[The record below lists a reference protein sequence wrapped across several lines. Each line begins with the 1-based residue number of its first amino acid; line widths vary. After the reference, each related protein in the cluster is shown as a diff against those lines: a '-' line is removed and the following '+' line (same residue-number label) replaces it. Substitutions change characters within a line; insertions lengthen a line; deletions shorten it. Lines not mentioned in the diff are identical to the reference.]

1 MREHFL
7 IPWLACL
14 ETQLDAFL
22 LLLGRRV
29 SKVIHRAVTLMLLGV
44 VLLLLQSLLYIEKQ
58 DSSVVADD
66 VQQLC
71 LLVLQINTT
80 V

>member
-1 MREHFL
+1 M
-7 IPWLACL
+7 
-14 ETQLDAFL
+14 QLDAFL

-29 SKVIHRAVTLMLLGV
+29 SKMIHRAVTLLLLGV
-44 VLLLLQSLLYIEKQ
+44 VLLLLKSILYIEKQ
-58 DSSVVADD
+58 DSSAIADD

-71 LLVLQINTT
+71 LLVLQMNST